1 MDREKDSGRDP
12 VPEPSTWSASAL
24 AAETGPLLEP
34 PPETESDELALYA
47 ENVAESEEV
56 PADEGDEAR
65 PDEPPLGD
73 RVKRILVGPPRSLQD
88 KSLFHRLTLIPFLA
102 WVGLGADGLSSSCYG
117 PDEAYRTL
125 REHTY
130 LAVGLAAMT
139 ALTVVVIASAYSR
152 IIREFPHGGGGY
164 VVATKLLG
172 RPAGVVSGCALLV
185 DYVLTIAVSVASAGD
200 ALWSFLPK
208 EWLAGKLPTEVVII
222 TLLAVLNVRGVRESV
237 MALLPIFLLFL
248 ATHLLALGGGI
259 LGHLPEL
266 GATAQNVRQGFS
278 HGASSLGLVGMLL
291 LFVHAYSM
299 GGGTYTGLEA
309 VSNGL
314 PIMREPRV
322 QTAQRTMVY
331 MAASLAVTAGGLL
344 VCYLLWGVFPL
355 EGKTMNA
362 AFFERLT
369 AGIPG
374 GTAFVILTLISEGAL
389 LVVGA
394 QAGFIDGPRVLA
406 NMAIDS
412 WMPRRFSALSDRLTT
427 QNGILLMG
435 AASLLVLFYTRGD
448 VRHLVVMYS
457 INVFLT
463 FSLSMFGMA
472 RNTIR
477 TRARRDHWKRQA
489 GLFVF
494 GFLLCASILVITT
507 LEKFTEGGWITL
519 LVTSTLVALCF
530 LIQRHYRRLGAKLRK
545 LFAELESI
553 PTAGERVAPPLD
565 PTQPT
570 AALLVGGYGGLGIH
584 ALLAAWRAFPGH
596 FKNVVFLSVGVL
608 DSGEFKGEGAVDA
621 IRERTRGD
629 LEKYVELA
637 ERLGIAAT
645 YRLGVGID
653 AVDEA
658 EKLCLQVAEQ
668 FPQTTYFAGKVIFHR
683 ERWYDRI
690 LHNETAFA
698 IQKRLQWDNKTM
710 VVLPARVH

>member
-1 MDREKDSGRDP
+1 MHREEESGSDP
-12 VPEPSTWSASAL
+12 VPEPTEPGGGFEAL
-24 AAETGPLLEP
+24 
-34 PPETESDELALYA
+34 PETEADDRVSASDALAGDD
-47 ENVAESEEV
+47 
-56 PADEGDEAR
+56 ADEPE
-65 PDEPPLGD
+65 PDGPPLGD

-88 KSLFHRLTLIPFLA
+88 KSIFHRLTLIPFLA

-117 PDEAYRTL
+117 PDEAFRTL

-130 LAVGLAAMT
+130 LAVALAGMT
-139 ALTVVVIASAYSR
+139 ALTVIVIASAYSR

-185 DYVLTIAVSVASAGD
+185 DYVLTIAVSIASAGD
-200 ALWSFLPK
+200 ALWSFLPQG
-208 EWLAGKLPTEVVII
+208 WLPAKLPTEVAMIAFL
-222 TLLAVLNVRGVRESV
+222 TLLNARGVRESV
-237 MALLPIFLLFL
+237 MALMPIFLVFL
-248 ATHLLALGGGI
+248 VTHVLALGGGI
-259 LGHLPEL
+259 VGHLPEL
-266 GATAQNVRQGFS
+266 GTTVERTREGFS
-278 HGASSLGLVGMLL
+278 SGLGSLGTMGLIL
-291 LFVHAYSM
+291 LFLHAYSM
-299 GGGTYTGLEA
+299 GGGTYTGIEA

-344 VCYLLWGVFPL
+344 LCYLLWGVAPA

-362 AFFERLT
+362 VFFERLT

-374 GTAFVILTLISEGAL
+374 GAAFVILTLLSEGAL
-389 LVVGA
+389 LVVAA
-394 QAGFIDGPRVLA
+394 QAGFIDGPRVLS

-427 QNGILLMG
+427 ENGIVLMG
-435 AASLLVLFYTRGD
+435 AASLAVLLQARGD

-472 RNTIR
+472 KSTIQ
-477 TRARRDHWKRQA
+477 TRARRAHWKKQT

-494 GFLLCASILVITT
+494 GFLLCASVLVITT
-507 LEKFTEGGWITL
+507 FEKFAEGGWLTL
-519 LVTSTLVALCF
+519 LVTSTLVGICF
-530 LIQRHYRRLGAKLRK
+530 LIQRHYRRLGTKLRK
-545 LFAELESI
+545 LFAELENLPIS
-553 PTAGERVAPPLD
+553 EEVEVPPLD

-584 ALLAAWRAFPGH
+584 AMLAAWRAFPGH
-596 FKNVVFLSVGVL
+596 FKNLVFLSVGVL

-621 IRERTRGD
+621 IRARTRRD

-637 ERLGIAAT
+637 GRLGIAAT
-645 YRLGVGID
+645 CRLGVGID

-658 EKLCLQVAEQ
+658 VKLCLQVAEE
-668 FPQTTYFAGKVIFHR
+668 FPQTTYFAGKVIFRR

-698 IQKRLQWDNKTM
+698 IQKRLQWENKSV